1 MNSIKIIANGKY
13 LPKNKIDNKY
23 LTKEL
28 GIEEEYIYKRTGI
41 QTRFYSEKEEI
52 EDIAIKSVE
61 NLIQNNPNINIKE
74 TQMIVV
80 ATTSTNML
88 MPGISYKVQEKLGI
102 DKCICLDILAGCA
115 GYINAF
121 DLARN
126 YIAMKKVDQA
136 LIIGVDILSKYIN
149 KQDIG
154 TTIIL
159 GDGAGAT
166 LIKKTEEPKMYQ
178 SIIESNGLKGDIL
191 TNNKNE
197 KIKMKGKE
205 VYKYAVTETI
215 KNIEE
220 LLKVSKIDLD
230 KVKYIV
236 PHQSNLKIIKSIANK
251 LNIDI
256 YKMYINI
263 KNVGNTFCGSI
274 PIALT
279 EMFEK
284 GLLQEG
290 DKIVLIGYGGGL
302 NTGSILIEI

>member
-23 LTKEL
+23 LAKEL
-28 GIEEEYIYKRTGI
+28 GIDEEYIYKRTGI
-41 QTRFYSEKEEI
+41 QTRFYSKQEDI

-80 ATTSTNML
+80 ATTSTDML

-102 DKCICLDILAGCA
+102 NKCICLDILAGCA

-126 YIAMKKVDQA
+126 YIVMEKVNQA
-136 LIIGVDILSKYIN
+136 LIIGVDILSKYVN

-166 LIKKTEEPKMYQ
+166 LIKKTEESKVYQ
-178 SIIESNGLKGDIL
+178 EVIESNGLKGNIL

-220 LLKVSKIDLD
+220 LLKASKIDLD

-236 PHQSNLKIIKSIANK
+236 PHQSNLKIIKSISNK

-256 YKMYINI
+256 DKMYINI

-274 PIALT
+274 PIALA

-284 GLLQEG
+284 ELLQEG
-290 DKIVLIGYGGGL
+290 DKIILIGYGGGL

>member
-88 MPGISYKVQEKLGI
+88 MPGISYKMQEKLGI

-256 YKMYINI
+256 DKMYINI

-290 DKIVLIGYGGGL
+290 DKIILIGYGGGL

>member
-290 DKIVLIGYGGGL
+290 DKIILIGYGGGL

>member
-1 MNSIKIIANGKY
+1 MNSVKIIANGKY

-61 NLIQNNPNINIKE
+61 NLIQNNPNININE

-80 ATTSTNML
+80 ATTSTDML

-102 DKCICLDILAGCA
+102 NKCICLDILAGCA

-220 LLKVSKIDLD
+220 LLKVSKMDLD

-256 YKMYINI
+256 DKIYINI

-274 PIALT
+274 PIALA

-290 DKIVLIGYGGGL
+290 DKIILIGYGGGL

>member
-220 LLKVSKIDLD
+220 LLKISKIDLD

-256 YKMYINI
+256 DKMYINI

-290 DKIVLIGYGGGL
+290 DKIILIGYGGGL